1 MDTASVAK
9 RISEKGSLHSAAVA
23 SSTAAELFGLEII
36 AADIHTIKS
45 NTTRFLILSAEKEK
59 TLNGSPADKASIK
72 FVMESKQG
80 SLVSTL
86 NILRDYDLDMTKIQ
100 SVPVID
106 MPWKYGFF
114 IDVVFND
121 LRKFN
126 RAMEILEVMTEE
138 LKILGTYRN
147 GRALAENRFGA
158 VAAART

>member
-1 MDTASVAK
+1 
-9 RISEKGSLHSAAVA
+9 
-23 SSTAAELFGLEII
+23 
-36 AADIHTIKS
+36 
-45 NTTRFLILSAEKEK
+45 
-59 TLNGSPADKASIK
+59 
-72 FVMESKQG
+72 MESKQG
-80 SLVSTL
+80 SLVSAL

-114 IDVVFND
+114 IDVVFSD

-126 RAMEILEVMTEE
+126 KAMEILEIMTEE

-158 VAAART
+158 ITAART